1 MIAILTVLLL
11 SFELFLGRSIGRFD
25 FVPKA
30 IISNATDTPI
40 IPQLNQ
46 VGKVL
51 AEKFG
56 IYSRFIIRPSM
67 NSTAPK
73 IRRFFKNRKLFC
85 FQLCFLEWNIFGVVF
100 KKVNIRR
107 VSVNLNI
114 SVLPVQAYMT
124 SFDDTA
130 LSIMPF
136 DIRLAEVE

>member
-1 MIAILTVLLL
+1 MVLLL

-56 IYSRFIIRPSM
+56 IYSRFTIRPSM

-73 IRRFFKNRKLFC
+73 IRRFF
-85 FQLCFLEWNIFGVVF
+85 
-100 KKVNIRR
+100 
-107 VSVNLNI
+107 
-114 SVLPVQAYMT
+114 
-124 SFDDTA
+124 
-130 LSIMPF
+130 
-136 DIRLAEVE
+136 